1 MWRQDPLRLIPNIR
15 GCFLLNSYVSDSY
28 ASFRLIFILLRI
40 WAHGTLKTRGYPCF
54 CSSNDC
60 RRAYFDLSMASND
73 PTKLRIYFGL
83 SSLPPWFFEL
93 EQSRRR
99 DPLDLL
105 TKVNVVVWPERI
117 RVLCSA
123 REDVSCMMLDVYIG
137 NVKVLNE

>member
-1 MWRQDPLRLIPNIR
+1 MTAAGHI
-15 GCFLLNSYVSDSY
+15 LNVDGVKRPHK
-28 ASFRLIFILLRI
+28 AKHLLR
-40 WAHGTLKTRGYPCF
+40 TVFTP
-54 CSSNDC
+54 
-60 RRAYFDLSMASND
+60 
-73 PTKLRIYFGL
+73 
-83 SSLPPWFFEL
+83 PPWFFEL

-123 REDVSCMMLDVYIG
+123 REDVSCMMLDVYIE

>member
-1 MWRQDPLRLIPNIR
+1 M
-15 GCFLLNSYVSDSY
+15 
-28 ASFRLIFILLRI
+28 
-40 WAHGTLKTRGYPCF
+40 
-54 CSSNDC
+54 
-60 RRAYFDLSMASND
+60 SMASND
-73 PTKLRIYFGL
+73 PTKLSIYFGL
-83 SSLPPWFFEL
+83 SSLPPPWFFEL

-123 REDVSCMMLDVYIG
+123 REDVSCMMLDVYIE